1 MYKEDT
7 IAALATPVGQ
17 GGIGIIRIS
26 GREALQVAALVF
38 TPLRGQVEELAGYH
52 AAYGHIVAQGRPID
66 EAILLV
72 MRAPKSYT
80 GEDVAEL
87 QLHGGMLAVE
97 AALTAVLEAGARA
110 AERGEF
116 TERAFLN
123 GRLDLAQA
131 EAVQDIITARSTP
144 ALGVAVGQLGGRLSA
159 WVRATA
165 DTLAGLIAALEVTLD
180 YPDEDITELKSTETL
195 ERIDTVTAELEQMIA
210 KSQAG
215 RVWREGVKTV
225 ISGLP
230 NAGKSSLL
238 NYLLVEERAIVTD
251 IPGTTRDTI
260 SAYATLAGIPLE
272 LIDTAGIRE
281 STDTVEQIGVRR
293 ARAAQEE
300 ADVILAVVDG
310 SRPPSAETKAWLES
324 LRGRPVIVLIN
335 KTDLGQ
341 CISPDDIREIL
352 GEVPVHAVSVLHN
365 EGTEAIGA
373 TLRRMVAT
381 EGIVAGEDVWLTNAR
396 QQQWARTAL
405 TALQSAREALMGG
418 LTVDCVTEDLRTAWE
433 ALGAI
438 IGRRA
443 DEDIV
448 SEIFRRFCVGK

>member
-26 GREALQVAALVF
+26 GRDALAVAARVF
-38 TPLRGQVEELAGYH
+38 VPLRGTVEELRGYH
-52 AAYGHIVAQGRPID
+52 AAYGHIVNQGRRID

-97 AALTAVLEAGARA
+97 ETMASVLAAGARA

-131 EAVQDIITARSTP
+131 EAVQDIITARSAP

-159 WVRATA
+159 WVRTTA

-180 YPDEDITELKSTETL
+180 YPDEDITALESAETVAQ
-195 ERIDTVTAELEQMIA
+195 IDAITAELDRIIA
-210 KSQAG
+210 QSQAG

-238 NYLLVEERAIVTD
+238 NYLLAEERAIVTD

-281 STDTVEQIGVRR
+281 STDAVERIGVQR
-293 ARAAQEE
+293 AQAAQAA

-310 SRPPSAETKAWLES
+310 SRAADEATRNWLAS

-341 CISPDDIREIL
+341 RVFPQEIQDIL
-352 GEVPVHAVSVLHN
+352 GDVPVHAVSVLRE
-365 EGTEAIGA
+365 EGTDAVGE
-373 TLRRMVAT
+373 TLRGMVAT
-381 EGIVAGEDVWLTNAR
+381 EHIGAGEEVWLTNAR

-405 TALQSAREALMGG
+405 SSLQSARKALTEGW
-418 LTVDCVTEDLRTAWE
+418 TVDCVTEDLRTAWD

-443 DEDIV
+443 DQDIV

>member
-1 MYKEDT
+1 MYREDT

-17 GGIGIIRIS
+17 GGIGIVRIS
-26 GREALQVAALVF
+26 GREALQVAARVF
-38 TPLRGQVEELAGYH
+38 QPRHGRVTEMKGYR
-52 AAYGHIVAQGRPID
+52 AAYGHIVENGQRVD

-97 AALTAVLEAGARA
+97 AALRAVLRAGARA

-131 EAVQDIITARSTP
+131 EAVQDIIAARSKT

-159 WVRATA
+159 WVRAAA
-165 DTLAGLIAALEVTLD
+165 DELAALIASLEVTLD
-180 YPDEDITELKSTETL
+180 YPDEDLTELSRTDTL
-195 ERIDTVTAELEQMIA
+195 AAIDKTTAELRALIA

-215 RVWREGVKTV
+215 KIWREGVKTV

-238 NYLLVEERAIVTD
+238 NYLLAEERAIVTD

-260 SAYATLAGIPLE
+260 SAYATLAGVPLE
-272 LIDTAGIRE
+272 LVDTAGIRE
-281 STDTVEQIGVRR
+281 SDDAVEQIGIRR
-293 ARAAQEE
+293 AQAAQNQ
-300 ADVILAVVDG
+300 ADIILALVDG
-310 SRPPSAETKAWLES
+310 SSPLTAPARTWLAS
-324 LRGRPVIVLIN
+324 LRGRPVIVLVN
-335 KTDLGQ
+335 KIDLGCRVTAEEVQ
-341 CISPDDIREIL
+341 ALAGD
-352 GEVPVHAVSVLHN
+352 VPVHFVSVLQ
-365 EGTEAIGA
+365 EKGTEAIGA
-373 TLRRMVAT
+373 TLRRLVVT
-381 EGIVAGEDVWLTNAR
+381 EQIQAGEDVLLTNAR
-396 QQQWARTAL
+396 QQQWAETALEALLAARTAL
-405 TALQSAREALMGG
+405 TDG
-418 LTVDCVTEDLRTAWE
+418 LTVDCVTEDLRAAWD

-443 DEDIV
+443 EEDIV

>member
-26 GREALQVAALVF
+26 GKEALSVAARVF
-38 TPLRGQVEELAGYH
+38 RPHRGEVDKLRGYQ
-52 AAYGHIVAQGRPID
+52 AAYGHIMEDGNIID

-97 AALTAVLEAGARA
+97 AALTAVLRAGARA

-131 EAVQDIITARSTP
+131 EAVQDIITARSAT
-144 ALGVAVGQLGGRLSA
+144 ALGVAVGQLGGRLSQ
-159 WVRATA
+159 WVRNTA
-165 DTLAGLIAALEVTLD
+165 DDLAGLIAALEVTLD
-180 YPDEDITELKSTETL
+180 YPDEDITEVDRAEGIA
-195 ERIDTVTAELEQMIA
+195 RIDAVAAELAAIIA
-210 KSQAG
+210 KSRAG
-215 RVWREGVKTV
+215 KVWREGVKTV

-238 NYLLVEERAIVTD
+238 NYLLAEERAIVTD

-272 LIDTAGIRE
+272 LVDTAGIRE
-281 STDTVEQIGVRR
+281 SEDEVERIGVRR
-293 ARAAQEE
+293 AQAAQEE
-300 ADVILAVVDG
+300 ADVVFAVVDG
-310 SRPPSAETKAWLES
+310 SQPLTADTHAWLAS
-324 LRGRPVIVLIN
+324 LRGRPVIVLLN
-335 KTDLGQ
+335 KSDIARLVTA
-341 CISPDDIREIL
+341 DDVRRIL
-352 GEVPVHAVSVLHN
+352 GEVPIHTVSVLKE
-365 EGTEAIGA
+365 EGTEAIGE
-373 TLRRMVAT
+373 TLRQLVAT
-381 EGIVAGEDVWLTNAR
+381 EQIRAGEDVVLTNAR
-396 QQQWARTAL
+396 QQQWAETA
-405 TALQSAREALMGG
+405 AASLQSARTAFTQG
-418 LTVDCVTEDLRTAWE
+418 LTVDCVTEDLRAAWD

-438 IGRRA
+438 IGRRLE
-443 DEDIV
+443 EDIV